1 MPTKYKIIF
10 TLLVLISSILV
21 AYIEYVSANILYV
34 WIIIVVTFLMIIGLW
49 VFPEAKGKIT
59 QEK

>member
-1 MPTKYKIIF
+1 MPTKYKIIL
-10 TLLVLISSILV
+10 TILVLITSVLV
-21 AYIEYVSANILYV
+21 ACFEYVSANILYV
-34 WIIIVVTFLMIIGLW
+34 WIVIIVTFLMIIGLW

>member
-1 MPTKYKIIF
+1 MPTKYKIIL
-10 TLLVLISSILV
+10 TILVLIASILV
-21 AYIEYVSANILYV
+21 ACFEYISANTLYV
-34 WIIIVVTFLMIIGLW
+34 WIIIVVAFFMIIGLW

>member
-1 MPTKYKIIF
+1 MSTVVFIHIYS
-10 TLLVLISSILV
+10 VH
-21 AYIEYVSANILYV
+21 ANILYV
-34 WIIIVVTFLMIIGLW
+34 WIIIVITFLMIIGLW

>member
-1 MPTKYKIIF
+1 MPTKYKIIL
-10 TLLVLISSILV
+10 TLLVLIASILV
-21 AYIEYVSANILYV
+21 ACFEYVSDNILYV

-49 VFPEAKGKIT
+49 VFPEAKGKTT

>member
-1 MPTKYKIIF
+1 MPTKYKIIL
-10 TLLVLISSILV
+10 TILVLIASIFV
-21 AYIEYVSANILYV
+21 ACFEYVSANILYV
-34 WIIIVVTFLMIIGLW
+34 WIIIVITFLMIIGLW

>member
-1 MPTKYKIIF
+1 MPTKYKIIL